1 MRPASDI
8 RDLWSCA
15 AFSFA
20 RMAERGMLGST
31 EGGERER
38 GGQRERERERGRDGK
53 VDEKQGGKGIGK
65 G

>member
-31 EGGERER
+31 EGREEGR
-38 GGQRERERERGRDGK
+38 REREGGMNG
-53 VDEKQGGKGIGK
+53 KQGGKGIGK

>member
-31 EGGERER
+31 EGGEEGR
-38 GGQRERERERGRDGK
+38 RERGRDGK
-53 VDEKQGGKGIGK
+53 MDENREGKE
-65 G
+65 

>member
-31 EGGERER
+31 EGGEEGR
-38 GGQRERERERGRDGK
+38 RERGRDGK